1 MGDHCRKC
9 GASALRVHLLS
20 GGFCQECQG
29 EYDWKNAPRVIHQ
42 QKMKG
47 QRMAHFRK
55 GERLIKKKWKE
66 EFGDAS
72 VEEVQESRGY

>member
-1 MGDHCRKC
+1 M
-9 GASALRVHLLS
+9 RVHLLS

-47 QRMAHFRK
+47 HRMAHFRK

-66 EFGDAS
+66 EYGDAS
-72 VEEVQESRGY
+72 LEEVQESRGN